1 MAGDLHQG
9 REAPRDPVGPR
20 RVEGE
25 PFVDTCGGA
34 TLALRMSA
42 NLVRHGDI
50 RYGRTIHISFDGVAM
65 VFDGP
70 VPVTVNQHI
79 RLGLMTGACVFEL
92 RGTVEAIRETGGSSG
107 IPGEVSS
114 SDIAVK
120 FDPIASLEKQ
130 VLGSLLDAF
139 RDHGL
144 TVGMTTLVVAE
155 DAGDILLEA
164 GSLSP
169 SRTHADP
176 FPFSLQSRRE
186 GLPLSSVWDEV
197 SSTTGLA
204 GLPPPADVE
213 DRDFWADY
221 LDHFHFILNVP
232 EYWELLDRICRLMG
246 EITGE
251 TLILDAGCGQGN
263 LGEFLMIDR
272 AYRNVR
278 RYEGELRAPQYV
290 GMDFVTAALEETRQK
305 FYQRTLEVS
314 LRRPLPFGDAPNLRT
329 ALCCADLNRPLPFQ
343 DGRFDRVACNLVL
356 SYLHDPIFS
365 LQELM
370 RVLAPAGRLILS
382 ILKPV
387 ADPLRVYRDI
397 LEKLDRG
404 EDRAEVRWMLKNW
417 SSIQLVEYLAGKRV
431 GDERDF
437 QNLIL
442 SSGASTVRVYSALA
456 DQALLALVEKP
467 FA

>member
-1 MAGDLHQG
+1 M
-9 REAPRDPVGPR
+9 
-20 RVEGE
+20 
-25 PFVDTCGGA
+25 
-34 TLALRMSA
+34 ALRMSA
-42 NLVRHGDI
+42 NLVRHGDV
-50 RYGRTIHISFDGVAM
+50 RYGRTIHIGFDGVAM

-92 RGTVEAIRETGGSSG
+92 RGTVEAIRETGGASG

-114 SDIAVK
+114 SDVAVK
-120 FDPIASLEKQ
+120 FDPIASLERQ
-130 VLGSLLDAF
+130 IFGSLLDAF
-139 RDHGL
+139 RDHCL
-144 TVGMTTLVVAE
+144 TVSMTTLLVAE
-155 DAGDILLEA
+155 DAGDILLDA

-169 SRTHADP
+169 SRTHIDP
-176 FPFSLQSRRE
+176 FPFSSQGQRE
-186 GLPLSSVWDEV
+186 GLPCASLWDGP

-204 GLPPPADVE
+204 TLPPPADVE
-213 DRDFWADY
+213 DRYFWADY

-232 EYWELLDRICRLMG
+232 EYWELLDRICRLLG

-278 RYEGELRAPQYV
+278 RSGGEIRAPHYV
-290 GMDFVTAALEETRQK
+290 GMDFVSGALEETKQK
-305 FYQRTLEVS
+305 FSQRTLDVS
-314 LRRPLPFGDAPNLRT
+314 MRRSLPIGDGPILRT
-329 ALCCADLNRPLPFQ
+329 SLCCADLNRPLPFQ

-365 LQELM
+365 LRELM
-370 RVLAPAGRLILS
+370 RVVAPAGRLILS

-387 ADPLRVYRDI
+387 ADPLRVYREF
-397 LEKLDRG
+397 LERLERG

-431 GDERDF
+431 GDDRDF

-442 SSGASTVRVYSALA
+442 STGANTVRIYSVLA
-456 DQALLALVEKP
+456 DQALLALAEKP
-467 FA
+467 LAEGIG